1 MYIWP
6 ISCQLFFLFFQFVIA
21 DMFSRNTSPM
31 RSHWRYGLS
40 KQNTSTIR
48 GHWRCVLTKCVIYEG
63 SLEMRF
69 VTKLISNDYLLETQK
84 FASDVTNLE
93 TKFFCVSND
102 L

>member
-1 MYIWP
+1 MVLGTP
-6 ISCQLFFLFFQFVIA
+6 ENNIA
-21 DMFSRNTSPM
+21 DYRDVCMSTDAHMYPM
-31 RSHWRYGLS
+31 KCHWRRRLA
-40 KQNTSTIR
+40 KRVT
-48 GHWRCVLTKCVIYEG
+48 YEG